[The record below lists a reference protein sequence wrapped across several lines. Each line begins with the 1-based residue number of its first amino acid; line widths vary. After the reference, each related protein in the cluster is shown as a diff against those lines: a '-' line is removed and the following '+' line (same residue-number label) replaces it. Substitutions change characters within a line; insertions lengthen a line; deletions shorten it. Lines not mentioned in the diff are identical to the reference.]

1 MKKIIYLVTGAAGHL
16 GSCIITQ
23 LLNQGCLVRGF
34 VKPSELCANT
44 PLPPGLGIIAG
55 DVCRPESLEP
65 LFESP
70 FPCDF
75 IFIHCA
81 GLISIY
87 GRYDKRL
94 YKVNVAGTKNVAEA
108 CMRHNVR
115 RLVYISSVHAIPEQ
129 PAGHITREIQH
140 FLPGSV
146 TGCYAKTKAEAT
158 QYVLDCAEKGLN
170 AVVVHPSGIIGPGSS
185 CMGSLIH
192 MITSYAEKGM
202 VLAVNGGYDFVD
214 VRDVA
219 AGAIAAAR
227 SGQKGECYILSNQYV
242 TLKELFTQLSSL
254 TGQRSPRLFLP
265 MWLARCAAPFAQL
278 YYRFWK
284 KTPVFTP
291 YALYTLTSNG
301 IFSHEKA
308 DRDLGYH
315 PRPLY
320 ETLRDTLSSKHN
332 E

>member
-16 GSCIITQ
+16 GSCIVSK
-23 LLNQGCLVRGF
+23 LLNEGCIVRGF
-34 VKPSELCANT
+34 IRPSELSPDS
-44 PLPPGLGIIAG
+44 PLPSGLSFITG
-55 DVCRPESLEP
+55 DICQPKSLEP
-65 LFESP
+65 LFQAS

-75 IFIHCA
+75 VLIHCA

-87 GRYDKRL
+87 GRHDKRIHA
-94 YKVNVAGTKNVAEA
+94 VNVAGTKNVADA

-129 PAGHITREIQH
+129 PSGQTIREIRR
-140 FLPGSV
+140 FIPGSV

-158 QYVLDCAEKGLN
+158 QYILDRTERGLD
-170 AVVVHPSGIIGPGSS
+170 AVVIHPSGIIGPGSN
-185 CMGSLIH
+185 CMGSLMH
-192 MITSYAEKGM
+192 MIISYSQKGM

-219 AGAIAAAR
+219 SGVIAAAR
-227 SGQKGECYILSNQYV
+227 DGRKGECYILSNRYV
-242 TLKELFTQLSSL
+242 TLKELFSQLSAL
-254 TGQRSPRLFLP
+254 TGQRPPRLFLP
-265 MWLARCAAPFAQL
+265 MWIARCAAPFAQL
-278 YYRFWK
+278 HYRCWK

-320 ETLRDTLSSKHN
+320 ETLRDTLSS
-332 E
+332 